1 MSSDDFQSD
10 GRPDLGADLDVR
22 EPRRFKVLLH
32 NDDYTTM
39 EFVVDILRTVFRKSP
54 EQAMAITT
62 AVHEKGLGV
71 CGVYTE
77 EVAETK
83 VVQVHEKARGAGYP
97 LRCSL
102 EEA

>member
-10 GRPDLGADLDVR
+10 GRPELGADVDVR

-39 EFVVDILRTVFRKSP
+39 EFVVDILRTVFRKTS
-54 EQAMAITT
+54 EQAMAIT
-62 AVHEKGLGV
+62 ASVHEKGLGV
-71 CGVYTE
+71 CGVYTD
-77 EVAETK
+77 ETK
-83 VVQVHEKARGAGYP
+83 VVQVHEKARAAGYP

>member
-10 GRPDLGADLDVR
+10 GRPELGADVDVR

-39 EFVVDILRTVFRKSP
+39 EFVVDILRTVFRKTS
-54 EQAMAITT
+54 EQAMAIT
-62 AVHEKGLGV
+62 ASVHEKGLGV
-71 CGVYTE
+71 CGVYTD

-83 VVQVHEKARGAGYP
+83 VAQVVETARRHQHPLQCTMEKD
-97 LRCSL
+97 
-102 EEA
+102 

>member
-39 EFVVDILRTVFRKSP
+39 EFVVEILRTVFRKTS
-54 EQAMAITT
+54 EQAMTITT

-83 VVQVHEKARGAGYP
+83 VVQVHEKARAAGYP

>member
-10 GRPDLGADLDVR
+10 GRPDLGASLDVR

-39 EFVVDILRTVFRKSP
+39 EFVVDILRTVFRKTS
-54 EQAMAITT
+54 EQAMTITT

-83 VVQVHEKARGAGYP
+83 VAQVVETARRHQHPLQCTMEKD
-97 LRCSL
+97 
-102 EEA
+102 